1 MRNSKVLEMLN
12 LGRIDELKK
21 ELQDEIY
28 QDSLKTKPGAKQR
41 YSAMKKYFKYY
52 KPIREV
58 LQKPCKV
65 EFKGGNYISFTNTW
79 SLALTNEDAGEI
91 ELFDNEHTNG
101 YGKYPDTTRLVNLD
115 NYSGEI
121 DINAI
126 IAEAKAKGYKLL
138 KNEVD
143 FHFKYLMLYD
153 GSYYKL
159 GLVDATFG
167 IINDGQPVKVYKEKG
182 DYKPLTIENDI
193 GVCVIMPMRLEGDPE
208 EDGKVVIRA
217 D

>member
-52 KPIREV
+52 KPIREA

-65 EFKGGNYISFTNTW
+65 KFKSGNYISFTNTW
-79 SLALTNEDAGEI
+79 SLALTSEDAGEI
-91 ELFDNEHTNG
+91 ELFDNDNTNG
-101 YGKYPDTTRLVNLD
+101 YGKYPDVARLVNLD
-115 NYSGEI
+115 DYSGEI

-126 IAEAKAKGYKLL
+126 IAEAKSKGYKLV
-138 KNEVD
+138 KGEVD
-143 FHFKYLMLYD
+143 FHFKYLVLYD
-153 GSYYKL
+153 SSYYKL
-159 GLVDATFG
+159 GLLDATFE
-167 IINDGQPVKVYKEKG
+167 IINNGKPVKVYKEKG
-182 DYKPLTIENDI
+182 EYKPLTIENDI
-193 GVCVIMPMRLEGDPE
+193 GVCVIMPVRLDGDPE
-208 EDGKVVIRA
+208 EDDKIVIRA